1 MAEGTDPRDDELR
14 FVLASLDD
22 LEAEYAAGDLDEDDY
37 RSLKADYTTRA
48 ARLIRADDDG
58 PPAGTTPAV
67 DRSWLR
73 TAGWMALVVA
83 VAAVAGM
90 LIADFSGSRGTGTV
104 TGDIRETVRQRK
116 FEASQLLGTDPDR
129 ALEIYDEVLED
140 EPSDAEALAYRGW
153 LTRLDGDPA
162 AAQSYVEDA
171 VRSDPSYPDARV
183 FAAVIA
189 LDLDDV
195 AAAAGHLDALDELD
209 TVPVFIDQLVQAQGL
224 RIQVVEALLLTGE
237 PDSFAASGLD
247 LDDVNAAAQTVLS
260 TEPGRG
266 IALYETVLAQEP
278 ENVDALT
285 FLGFYEAVAALDF
298 PADSTEGQDLMAA
311 GYGLLT
317 RAVEIDPQDPQA
329 LVFRAWVGYFVDE
342 IEQSLRDLA
351 AYDALDV
358 ERPDLDEFLLQYAL
372 REELEEAS

>member
-1 MAEGTDPRDDELR
+1 MADGTDSRDDELR

-22 LEAEYAAGDLDEDDY
+22 LEAEYAAGDLDDADY

-48 ARLIRADDDG
+48 ARLIRADDAAEP
-58 PPAGTTPAV
+58 PPAG
-67 DRSWLR
+67 DRSWMR
-73 TAGWMALVVA
+73 TAGWVVLVMA

-162 AAQSYVEDA
+162 AAQTYVEDA
-171 VRSDPSYPDARV
+171 VRSDPTYPDARV

-195 AAAAGHLDALDELD
+195 VAAAGHLDALDELD

-247 LDDVNAAAQTVLS
+247 LADVNAAAQTVLS

-266 IALYETVLAQEP
+266 IALYETVLDQDP

-298 PADSTEGQDLMAA
+298 PADSAEGQDLMAA

-317 RAVEIDPQDPQA
+317 RALEIDPADPQA